1 MKDLQIAAF
10 FRTLWMELGYNL
22 DLPIPLFMDNQ
33 STRDIIGKSRVSDRS
48 KYAEI
53 QVHYVRER
61 VVRGEVSPCWVSTD
75 KMLADVF
82 TEALPPFCTSL
93 YAQIP

>member
-1 MKDLQIAAF
+1 MATSATMFMHRQATK
-10 FRTLWMELGYNL
+10 
-22 DLPIPLFMDNQ
+22 LPLLAIPLFVDNQ

-61 VVRGEVSPCWVSTD
+61 VARGEGSPMIHVG
-75 KMLADVF
+75 F
-82 TEALPPFCTSL
+82 LPTGCEPMF
-93 YAQIP
+93 